1 MEPTACDILIVEDN
15 GDDAELMIRSLRK
28 ARLLNPI
35 VVLED
40 GAAAIDYLCGP
51 GDGSSRSPSPPPRI
65 VFLDLKLPKRNG
77 LEVLAQIRA
86 DERTRTLPVVVI
98 TSSHEEPDIREA
110 YRLGANSYV
119 VKPVEFDR
127 FVETVTR
134 LGLYWM
140 VLNTPSIPAM

>member
-1 MEPTACDILIVEDN
+1 MEPTPCDILIVEDN
-15 GDDAELMIRSLRK
+15 GDDAELMVRSLRR

-40 GAAAIDYLCGP
+40 GAAALDYLLGSDGGP
-51 GDGSSRSPSPPPRI
+51 PHSMGRTPRI

-77 LEVLAQIRA
+77 LEVLERIRA
-86 DERTRTLPVVVI
+86 DERTRAVPVVVI

-127 FVETVTR
+127 FVETVAK

-140 VLNTPSIPAM
+140 VLNTPPVLA